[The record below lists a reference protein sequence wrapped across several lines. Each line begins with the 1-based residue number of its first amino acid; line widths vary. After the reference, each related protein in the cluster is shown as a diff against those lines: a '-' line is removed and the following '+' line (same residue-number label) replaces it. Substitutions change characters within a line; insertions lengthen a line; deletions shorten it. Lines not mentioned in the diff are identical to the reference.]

1 MQFGIN
7 AFVTDEG
14 LRPGPLG
21 KAVEERGFDALF
33 LAEHSHI
40 PVSRRTPYPGGGD
53 LPNQYYRALD
63 VFVSLTAAA
72 MATTTLRLGTGVAL
86 VTQRDPI
93 STAKEVASLDLVS
106 DGRVIF
112 GVGVGWN
119 REEMENHGTDPA
131 TRGRLANERLEAMR
145 QIWTNEQAEY
155 HGEFVDFDPI
165 YSWPKPVQRP
175 HPPIYV
181 GGGTA
186 AFPRIAQLDAGWF
199 PNTSSPEQLAPQIT
213 QLRETVGAH
222 VPVTVGHIAPVR
234 PELIEGYRELGV
246 ERVVFHVP
254 ASPEQSTFERLDL
267 LAETVA
273 QATPA

>member
-1 MQFGIN
+1 MEFGIN

-21 KAVEERGFDALF
+21 KAVEERGFDVLF
-33 LAEHSHI
+33 VAEHSHI
-40 PVSRRTPYPGGGD
+40 PVERRTPYPGGGE
-53 LPNQYYRALD
+53 LPNPYYRALD
-63 VFVSLTAAA
+63 AFVSLTAAA
-72 MATTTLRLGTGVAL
+72 MATTRLRLGTGVAL

-119 REEMENHGTDPA
+119 REEMENHGTDPI

-145 QIWTNEQAEY
+145 QIWTNDQAEY

-199 PNTSSPEQLAPQIT
+199 PNASSPEQLAPQIT
-213 QLRETVGAH
+213 QLRETVGAD
-222 VPVTVGHIAPVR
+222 VPITVGHIAPVR

-246 ERVVFHVP
+246 ERVVLHVP
-254 ASPEQSTFERLDL
+254 AAPEQATLERLDRL
-267 LAETVA
+267 TQVIA

>member
-1 MQFGIN
+1 MEFGIN

-21 KAVEERGFDALF
+21 KAVEERGFDVLF
-33 LAEHSHI
+33 VAEHSHI
-40 PVSRRTPYPGGGD
+40 PVERRTPYPGGGE

-63 VFVSLTAAA
+63 PFVSLTAAA
-72 MATTTLRLGTGVAL
+72 MATTRLRLGTGVAL
-86 VTQRDPI
+86 VAQRDPI

-119 REEMENHGTDPA
+119 REEMENHGTDPT

-145 QIWTNEQAEY
+145 QIWTNDQAEY

-199 PNTSSPEQLAPQIT
+199 PNATSPEQLAPQIT
-213 QLRETVGAH
+213 QLRETVGAD
-222 VPVTVGHIAPVR
+222 VPITVGHIAPVR
-234 PELIEGYRELGV
+234 SELIEGYRELGV

-254 ASPEQSTFERLDL
+254 ASPEQATLERLDRL
-267 LAETVA
+267 TQVIA